1 MSFTSD
7 LRGYTVIDKTNV
19 HQAIKMAE
27 GRSGYTR
34 RPYETH
40 PYGGVGY
47 AKPFALP
54 LIPRAEWPERIKD
67 LEKAKAR
74 ISDMIRLQKI
84 PCLDQDQTN
93 YCWSN
98 GVIHSV
104 IFARMLAGLPY
115 VSLSPASV
123 AAKIKNYKNVGGWG
137 GEAIQGVQKFGIGT
151 TDLWPANAI
160 DPRYD
165 TAELRETAKLYNIIE
180 FEEIRPQS
188 FDEVMTCLL
197 LGFPV
202 PIGHGWWGHLVCHV
216 DPIMRGRDSF
226 GTRFRN
232 SWGEKWEDIGF
243 GLMDEEH
250 ATPDEANVVKMVS
263 ATAKAA

>member
-1 MSFTSD
+1 MSYESN
-7 LRGYTVIDKTNV
+7 LRGYTVIDRTNAPAFKKLAV
-19 HQAIKMAE
+19 

-40 PYGGVGY
+40 PYGAVDF
-47 AKPFALP
+47 AKPFKLP
-54 LIPRAEWPERIKD
+54 LIPRSEWPERIKD

-74 ISDMIRLQKI
+74 LSDLIRYKKL
-84 PCLDQDQTN
+84 PCLNQDQTN
-93 YCWSN
+93 YCWMN
-98 GVIHSV
+98 GVIHAV
-104 IFARMLAGLPY
+104 MFARLAAGLPY

-123 AAKIKNYKNVGGWG
+123 AAKIKGFRNVGGWG
-137 GEAIQGVQKFGIGT
+137 GEAIQGIQKYGIGT
-151 TDLWPANAI
+151 TELWPPNAI

-165 TAELRETAKLYNIIE
+165 TPELREVAKDYNILE
-180 FEEIRPQS
+180 FDEIRPQS

-202 PIGHGWWGHLVCHV
+202 PIGHSWWGHLVCHC
-216 DPIMRGRDSF
+216 DPIIRGRDAF

-232 SWGEKWEDIGF
+232 SWSEEWEDQGF

-250 ATPDEANVVKMVS
+250 ATPDEANTVRVV
-263 ATAKAA
+263 TAKAA